1 MNLEFLPSALDAYKA
16 LKVSNPERA
25 AKIKEILRDALEHPD
40 TGLGEPTR
48 LSGQY
53 LGVWMR
59 RLSAKDELYYIFD
72 SERIV
77 VISLSVTE
85 GTSKEVKPKGL
96 NLQSFS
102 EDEYAS
108 VMALMSANRGKD
120 DEYQEDIF

>member
-1 MNLEFLPSALDAYKA
+1 MKLEFLPGALGAYKA
-16 LKVSNPERA
+16 LKVSSPERA
-25 AKIKEILRDALEHPD
+25 AKIKEILRDTLEHPD

-72 SERIV
+72 SEKVV
-77 VISLSVTE
+77 VIAFSE
-85 GTSKEVKPKGL
+85 NEEAGRADKPKGL

-120 DEYQEDIF
+120 RIGLTQK

>member
-1 MNLEFLPSALDAYKA
+1 MKLEFLPGALNAYKA
-16 LKVSNPERA
+16 LKVSSPERA
-25 AKIKEILRDALEHPD
+25 AKIKEILRDTLEHPD

-59 RLSAKDELYYIFD
+59 RLSVKDELYYIFD
-72 SERIV
+72 SEKVV
-77 VISLSVTE
+77 VIAF
-85 GTSKEVKPKGL
+85 SKNEEAGRAVKSKGL

-108 VMALMSANRGKD
+108 VMALMSANRGGDRIGLTQK
-120 DEYQEDIF
+120 